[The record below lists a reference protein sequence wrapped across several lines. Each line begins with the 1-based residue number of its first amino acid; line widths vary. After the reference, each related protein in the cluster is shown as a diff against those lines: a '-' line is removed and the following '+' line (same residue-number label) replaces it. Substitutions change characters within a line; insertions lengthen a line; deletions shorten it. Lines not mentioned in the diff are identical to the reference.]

1 MKIAALEELEYYV
14 ADAKITAPKFEINVG
29 QITLTPQLVN
39 YNIIT
44 GIIVLPVLGILI
56 QKTEDVTAIILIGF
70 FLLMIYSLWFDY
82 NAVNK
87 VEIDFGSD
95 QILLKYKSPFRL
107 LLSFM
112 KKYRQ
117 RSFFI
122 SSLSGFFCKAT
133 AQNPSFKRYRLYAER
148 KDQPDILLID
158 FSSEEH
164 AAKVADYL
172 NKAMKEMAKKQH

>member
-39 YNIIT
+39 YSIIT
-44 GIIVLPVLGILI
+44 GIILLPVLGILI

-70 FLLMIYSLWFDY
+70 F
-82 NAVNK
+82 
-87 VEIDFGSD
+87 
-95 QILLKYKSPFRL
+95 PFRL

-122 SSLSGFFCKAT
+122 SSLSGFF
-133 AQNPSFKRYRLYAER
+133 
-148 KDQPDILLID
+148 
-158 FSSEEH
+158 
-164 AAKVADYL
+164 
-172 NKAMKEMAKKQH
+172 